1 MGVAVGMA
9 MQWSAGQ
16 MSLPG
21 SGSRSQGD
29 AADRADAGR
38 LPRGVAVLFILG
50 VSLLCWGMIGM
61 AVRALLS

>member
-1 MGVAVGMA
+1 MA
-9 MQWSAGQ
+9 MRWSVGQ
-16 MSLPG
+16 RLLPG

-38 LPRGVAVLFILG
+38 LPRGVAALFILG